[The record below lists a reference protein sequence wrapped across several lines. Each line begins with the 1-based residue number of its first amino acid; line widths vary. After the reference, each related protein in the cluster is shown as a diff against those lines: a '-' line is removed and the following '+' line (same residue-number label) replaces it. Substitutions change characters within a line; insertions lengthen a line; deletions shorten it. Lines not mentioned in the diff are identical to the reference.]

1 MVTNEKYKDTV
12 FRKLF
17 NEKSK
22 ALELYNAIT
31 GNNYTKASIIELC
44 TLDDTLYTPRKND
57 LAFTVEDKLILIV
70 EHQSTI
76 NNNMPLRML
85 LYLAREYEK
94 ILDTSSIYKNTLI
107 KIPTPEL
114 IVLYNGTGKQPL
126 EKILKLS
133 DAFKVPLEE
142 NFVELKVKLINIKY
156 EMKNPILSKSENL
169 RGYSLLIYKIQTYTY
184 QGLNRDE
191 AIKLSIK
198 ECIEENTLK
207 EFLTENSKEVF
218 NMLTAEFDMDTA
230 LRVQK
235 EEGIEEGKQ
244 VGEYEKAV
252 QIAKNMLD
260 ESIPLKVISRL
271 TDLPI
276 EIVQEL
282 ANRDTTK
289 NISTNPYE

>member
-1 MVTNEKYKDTV
+1 MITNKKYKDTV

-31 GNNYTKASIIELC
+31 GNNYTDISIIELC

-57 LAFTVEDKLILIV
+57 LAFTVDDKLILIV
-70 EHQSTI
+70 EHQSTV

-94 ILDTSSIYKNTLI
+94 ILDTSDIYRKALI

-114 IVLYNGTGKQPL
+114 IVFYNGLETQPL
-126 EKILKLS
+126 EMTLKLS
-133 DAFKVPLEE
+133 DAFKAPLEE

-156 EMKNPILSKSENL
+156 EMKNSILSKSENL
-169 RGYSLLIYKIQTYTY
+169 KGYSLLIYKVQTYTH

-198 ECIEENTLK
+198 ECIEENILK

-230 LRVQK
+230 LRIQK
-235 EEGIEEGKQ
+235 EEGIEEGIQK
-244 VGEYEKAV
+244 EK
-252 QIAKNMLD
+252 IEMAKKLIDILD
-260 ESIPLKVISRL
+260 IQTISKL
-271 TDLPI
+271 TGLSI
-276 EIVQEL
+276 EIIQEL
-282 ANRDTTK
+282 ANK
-289 NISTNPYE
+289 NITTNLYE